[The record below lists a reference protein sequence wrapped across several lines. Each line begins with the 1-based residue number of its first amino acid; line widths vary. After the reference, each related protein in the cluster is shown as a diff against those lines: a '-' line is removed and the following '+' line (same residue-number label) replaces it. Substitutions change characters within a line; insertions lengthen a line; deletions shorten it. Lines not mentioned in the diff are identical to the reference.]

1 MKGNIIY
8 YLFYRFIN
16 SFSKEGNKINTED
29 INLTAWMAMG
39 KISMIEVL
47 FLGFIFVFLYFQFPN
62 DFDTFFNFPIF
73 KSSIFTFAPI
83 RSVPIIIVIP
93 WLLFLY
99 LQILFLTFRDKA
111 KRIVSYYDER
121 FNETNEERQTYC
133 WRYNF
138 YWVVFSAF
146 FLLLMIITGF
156 IFR

>member
-16 SFSKEGNKINTED
+16 SFSEKGNKIKTED
-29 INLTAWMAMG
+29 INHTAWMAMG
-39 KISMIEVL
+39 KISMIEGSFIL
-47 FLGFIFVFLYFQFPN
+47 FISLIFAFNFPN
-62 DFDTFFNFPIF
+62 EIDTFFKHPIF

-83 RSVPIIIVIP
+83 RSVPIIIVLP
-93 WLLFLY
+93 WLLLIFLQY
-99 LQILFLTFRDKA
+99 LFLTFRGKA
-111 KRIVSYYDER
+111 IKIVAYYDER

-138 YWVVFSAF
+138 YWVVLSALF
-146 FLLLMIITGF
+146 IFLSLITGL